1 MAKTMPGLVNY
12 APEPGSV
19 ELREVLPPKIGE
31 QDVLLKVEAV
41 SICGSDLH
49 QWHGTH
55 SWKVNYPC
63 ILGHEFC
70 GTITQAGGRVK
81 NFKEGDRVV
90 SETAAVIDEFSPY
103 TRRGLYNLDPN
114 RLGFG
119 YGVNGAMTHYAR
131 VPERCLHAMPAQ
143 LTFEKAA
150 LTEPCCV
157 AYNAVC
163 MNAHIRPGDSVLVI
177 GPGPIGLLCALMAK
191 LDGAGHLMVAGLPA
205 DAGRLAVAKQLGAD
219 AALDGRVVEYVKS
232 LGDGYGVDVVI
243 DAAGVSATFQMAMQV
258 VRPAGQIIKVGWGP
272 QPLGYNLDPMVQKA
286 VTVQGSFS
294 HNWPIWERVIQ
305 MIATGQIN
313 LDRIISRVA
322 GLPDW
327 ENCFE
332 KMQSGEYVKAV
343 LNPNL

>member
-1 MAKTMPGLVNY
+1 MARTMPGLVNY
-12 APEPGSV
+12 APEHGSV
-19 ELREVLPPKIGE
+19 ELREVSVPEIGE
-31 QDVLLKVEAV
+31 QDVLLKVQAV

-70 GTITQAGGRVK
+70 GTIEQAGRRVK
-81 NFKEGDRVV
+81 NFKEGDRVI

-191 LDGAGHLMVAGLPA
+191 LNGAGHLMVSGLPV

-219 AALDGRVVEYVKS
+219 ATLDGGVVEHVKN

-243 DAAGVSATFQMAMQV
+243 DAAGVSATFQLAMQV

-272 QPLGYNLDPMVQKA
+272 QPLGFNLDPMVQKA

-294 HNWPIWERVIQ
+294 HNWPIWERVIH

-313 LDRIISRVA
+313 LDLIISRVA

-327 ENCFE
+327 NNCFE

-343 LNPNL
+343 LNPTV

>member
-1 MAKTMPGLVNY
+1 MARTMPGLVNY
-12 APEPGSV
+12 APEHGSV
-19 ELREVLPPKIGE
+19 ELREVPVPEIGE
-31 QDVLLKVEAV
+31 QDVLLKVQAV
-41 SICGSDLH
+41 SVCGSDLH

-70 GTITQAGGRVK
+70 GTIEQAGRRVK

-143 LTFEKAA
+143 LSFEKAA

-191 LDGAGHLMVAGLPA
+191 LNGAGHLMVSGLPA

-219 AALDGRVVEYVKS
+219 ATLDGGVVEYVKS

-243 DAAGVSATFQMAMQV
+243 DAAGVSSTFQLALQV

-272 QPLGYNLDPMVQKA
+272 QALGFNLDPMVQKA

-313 LDRIISRVA
+313 LDLIISRVA
-322 GLPDW
+322 DLPDW
-327 ENCFE
+327 NNCFD